1 MRDIIIEG
9 PDGNSYAFPEG
20 TSQQVML
27 KAMRQRFPPP
37 SMSLMDVGAQAIQ
50 NIPGS
55 AVQFGKGIAEAVT
68 SPVKTAGSLLDIAA
82 GGVNLALPE
91 PVRNFLA
98 KIDTDPAAT
107 QRAVNAAQ
115 QFGGVYKQR
124 YGSVDALKRTIAE
137 DPVGAVADLSTVFS
151 GGAGAARGAAA
162 ATARAAPSV
171 SAGATQAAN
180 MMTRAAAATNPI
192 NVLAKPARG
201 AAKIIERAP
210 VAVQRFVSPKGAAY
224 MEATEGRAGDIVQQL
239 RSPNLEMVPGSTP
252 TAAQAA
258 SPLGVTKFS
267 ALGASAEKVLPTEY
281 YARGTEQ
288 KAARVNAIRGVGK
301 TPADLSAAVKAR
313 SDEAKVLY
321 GAAEK
326 PIITADTVFTDL
338 LARPSMDKVI
348 SRARELAAEEGFSF
362 QTGQNRPAQT
372 VTSKVLNAQGQ
383 PTTSVIPAEFA
394 QYPGRSL
401 HFMKMA
407 FGDLTK
413 NPERFG
419 IGATEA
425 GAIKKTGEKF
435 LNWAETQNPP
445 YKTARQ
451 AFAAKSKPINQM
463 EVGQYLE
470 GKLTAPLGAGE
481 QRAGVFANAVRDA
494 AGTIKRATTNEA
506 RFKALTDVLTPDQ
519 VRVVESIR
527 DDLARAAE
535 TKAQAQKGTPVA
547 PKVDQLA
554 SAGGRSARLP
564 NLMSRV
570 ASVANDIMSRV
581 AGKIDSKL
589 AIQLA
594 TEMLDPQ
601 AAAAAIEKAM
611 ASEGRAR
618 AVGKNAAAAARAAGR
633 AAGSPAALAGGRVQN
648 AMANQNNQ

>member
-1 MRDIIIEG
+1 MAKE
-9 PDGNSYAFPEG
+9 PVNPYAQFLPAPAPEASPNPYAQFV
-20 TSQQVML
+20 T
-27 KAMRQRFPPP
+27 ARAAP
-37 SMSLMDVGAQAIQ
+37 SLSMGDVGARAIQ
-50 NIPGS
+50 NIPRS
-55 AVQFGKGIAEAVT
+55 AAQYGKGFYEMVT
-68 SPVKTAGSLLDIAA
+68 SPVKTAGSMLDIAA

-91 PVRNFLA
+91 PVRNFLT

-107 QRAVNAAQ
+107 QRAVNAAKQ
-115 QFGGVYKQR
+115 YGGYMNQR
-124 YGSVDALKRTIAE
+124 LGSVEAIKRTIAE
-137 DPVGAVADLSTVFS
+137 DPVGAIADLSMILS
-151 GGAGAARGAAA
+151 GGAGLARGAAA

-171 SAGATQAAN
+171 STGATQAAN
-180 MMTRAAAATNPI
+180 MMTRGAAATNPI

-201 AAKIIERAP
+201 AAKILRTAP
-210 VAVQRFVSPKGAAY
+210 PAVQRFFDPKGAAY
-224 MEATEGRAGDIVQQL
+224 LEATEGRAGDIVQQL
-239 RSPNLEMVPGSTP
+239 RYGPSEIVPGSKP

-258 SPLGVTKFS
+258 SPMGVTKFS
-267 ALGASAEKVLPTEY
+267 ALGASAAKALPTEY
-281 YARGTEQ
+281 YARGLEQ
-288 KAARVNAIRGVGK
+288 KAARVNAMRGVGK

-313 SDEAKVLY
+313 GDEAKILY

-326 PIITADTVFTDL
+326 PVITADAVFTDL

-348 SRARELAAEEGFSF
+348 ARARELAAEEGFSF
-362 QTGQNRPAQT
+362 QKGQNRPAQT

-383 PTTSVIPAEFA
+383 PTTTVIPAEFA

-425 GAIKKTGEKF
+425 AAINKTRDKF

-470 GKLTAPLGAGE
+470 GKLTAPLGVGE
-481 QRAGVFANAVRDA
+481 QRAGVFATAVKDA

-535 TKAQAQKGTPVA
+535 TKIQAQKGTPTA

-554 SAGGRSARLP
+554 SAAQRTARLP
-564 NLMSRV
+564 NLMSRIT
-570 ASVANDIMSRV
+570 SVANDIMSRV
-581 AGKIDSKL
+581 VGNIDSKL

-601 AAAAAIEKAM
+601 AAAAAIEKAI
-611 ASEGRAR
+611 AAERRGRM
-618 AVGKNAAAAARAAGR
+618 VGKVAEAPVRAAGKIAR
-633 AAGSPAALAGGRVQN
+633 SPAALAGERVQN

>member
-1 MRDIIIEG
+1 MAG
-9 PDGNSYAFPEG
+9 PWEKYQTPT
-20 TSQQVML
+20 TSAGPWD
-27 KAMRQRFPPP
+27 KYKPAPSAAPP
-37 SMSLMDVGAQAIQ
+37 SMSPMDVGAQAIQ
-50 NIPGS
+50 NIPRS
-55 AVQFGKGIAEAVT
+55 AAQFGKGLYEAVT
-68 SPVKTAGSLLDIAA
+68 SPVETAGSMLDIAA
-82 GGVNLALPE
+82 GGLNLALPE
-91 PVRNFLA
+91 PVRNFMA

-107 QRAVNAAQ
+107 QRAVNAAK
-115 QFGGVYKQR
+115 QFGGVYAQR

-137 DPVGAVADLSTVFS
+137 DLVGAVADLSTIFS
-151 GGAGAARGAAA
+151 GGAGLARGAAA

-171 SAGATQAAN
+171 SAGAAQAAN
-180 MMTRAAAATNPI
+180 MMTRAAAATNPV

-201 AAKIIERAP
+201 AAKILRTAP
-210 VAVQRFVSPKGAAY
+210 PAVQRFFDPKGAAY
-224 MEATEGRAGDIVQQL
+224 LEATEGRAGDIVQQL
-239 RSPNLEMVPGSTP
+239 RYGPSEIVPGSKP

-258 SPLGVTKFS
+258 SPMGVTKFS
-267 ALGASAEKVLPTEY
+267 ALGASAAKALPTEY
-281 YARGTEQ
+281 YARGVEQ
-288 KAARVNAIRGVGK
+288 QAARANAMRGVGK

-313 SDEAKVLY
+313 GDEAKILY

-326 PIITADTVFTDL
+326 PVITADAVFTDL
-338 LARPSMDKVI
+338 LARPSMNKVI
-348 SRARELAAEEGFSF
+348 ARARKLATEKGFSF

-383 PTTSVIPAEFA
+383 PITTVSPAEFA
-394 QYPGRSL
+394 QYPGSSL
-401 HFMKMA
+401 HFIKMA
-407 FGDLTK
+407 FNDLTK

-425 GAIKKTGEKF
+425 AAINKTRDKF

-470 GKLTAPLGAGE
+470 DKLTAPLGVGE
-481 QRAGVFANAVRDA
+481 QRAGVFATAVRDA

-535 TKAQAQKGTPVA
+535 TKIQAQKGTPTA

-554 SAGGRSARLP
+554 SAAQRTARLP
-564 NLMSRV
+564 NLMSRIT
-570 ASVANDIMSRV
+570 SVANDIMSRV
-581 AGKIDSKL
+581 VGNIDRKL

-601 AAAAAIEKAM
+601 AAAAAIEKAI
-611 ASEGRAR
+611 AAERRGRM
-618 AVGKNAAAAARAAGR
+618 VGKVAEAPVRAAGKVAR
-633 AAGSPAALAGGRVQN
+633 SPAALAGERVQN

>member
-1 MRDIIIEG
+1 MAG
-9 PDGNSYAFPEG
+9 PWEKYQKPAASAGPWDKYKTAPSA
-20 TSQQVML
+20 
-27 KAMRQRFPPP
+27 APP
-37 SMSLMDVGAQAIQ
+37 SMSMMDVGAQAIQ

-137 DPVGAVADLSTVFS
+137 DPVGAVADLSMVFS

-162 ATARAAPSV
+162 ATARVAPSV

-224 MEATEGRAGDIVQQL
+224 MEATEGRAGDVVRELQRPL
-239 RSPNLEMVPGSTP
+239 LETVPGSKP

-288 KAARVNAIRGVGK
+288 KAARTAAIRDIGK
-301 TPADLSAAVKAR
+301 TPDDIAKAI
-313 SDEAKVLY
+313 A
-321 GAAEK
+321 
-326 PIITADTVFTDL
+326 
-338 LARPSMDKVI
+338 
-348 SRARELAAEEGFSF
+348 AREAATDPLYKQAEARKFAADPALLQLADDPYIKQALPDALKLSESQGVSF
-362 QTGQNRPAQT
+362 ASNPTRFIHNVKITLDDMLTRSGDTALVRGSRKQVMDVKDRLVGWLEKNAPEYGQAR
-372 VTSKVLNAQGQ
+372 
-383 PTTSVIPAEFA
+383 TT
-394 QYPGRSL
+394 
-401 HFMKMA
+401 
-407 FGDLTK
+407 
-413 NPERFG
+413 
-419 IGATEA
+419 
-425 GAIKKTGEKF
+425 
-435 LNWAETQNPP
+435 
-445 YKTARQ
+445 
-451 AFAAKSKPINQM
+451 FAAKSKPINQM

-470 GKLTAPLGAGE
+470 GKLTAPLGVGE

-519 VRVVESIR
+519 ARVVEAIR

-535 TKAQAQKGTPVA
+535 TKVQAQKGTPTA

-554 SAGGRSARLP
+554 SAAGRSARLP

-570 ASVANDIMSRV
+570 ASLANDIMSRV
-581 AGKIDSKL
+581 VGKIDSKL

-611 ASEGRAR
+611 AAEGRGRMAGRIAEAPVR
-618 AVGKNAAAAARAAGR
+618 AVGKIAR
-633 AAGSPAALAGGRVQN
+633 SPAALAGGRVQN

>member
-1 MRDIIIEG
+1 MAKNTPNPFDQFDARPAQG
-9 PDGNSYAFPEG
+9 AGNPFDQFDAPR
-20 TSQQVML
+20 
-27 KAMRQRFPPP
+27 AAP
-37 SMSLMDVGAQAIQ
+37 SLSLADMGSQAIQ
-50 NIPGS
+50 NIPRS
-55 AVQFGKGIAEAVT
+55 AAQFGKGMFEAIT
-68 SPVKTAGSLLDIAA
+68 SPVKTAGALVDIAA

-107 QRAVNAAQ
+107 QRAVNAAK
-115 QFGGVYKQR
+115 QFGGVYAQR

-137 DPVGAVADLSTVFS
+137 DPVGAVADLSMVFS

-162 ATARAAPSV
+162 TTARVAPSV
-171 SAGATQAAN
+171 STGATQAAN

-201 AAKIIERAP
+201 TAKILRTAP
-210 VAVQRFVSPKGAAY
+210 PAVRRFFDPKGAAY
-224 MEATEGRAGDIVQQL
+224 LEATEGRGGEIAQQL
-239 RSPNLEMVPGSTP
+239 RSPGLEMVPGSKP

-288 KAARVNAIRGVGK
+288 KAARAEAIRDIGK
-301 TPADLSAAVKAR
+301 TPD
-313 SDEAKVLY
+313 D
-321 GAAEK
+321 
-326 PIITADTVFTDL
+326 ITA
-338 LARPSMDKVI
+338 AI
-348 SRARELAAEEGFSF
+348 AAREAATSPLYKQAEARKFAADPALVQLSDDPYIKQALPDALKLSKSQGITFDSNPTRFIHNVKITLDDMLTRSGDTALVRGSRKQVMDVKDRLVGWLEKNAPEY
-362 QTGQNRPAQT
+362 GQAR
-372 VTSKVLNAQGQ
+372 
-383 PTTSVIPAEFA
+383 TT
-394 QYPGRSL
+394 
-401 HFMKMA
+401 
-407 FGDLTK
+407 
-413 NPERFG
+413 
-419 IGATEA
+419 
-425 GAIKKTGEKF
+425 
-435 LNWAETQNPP
+435 
-445 YKTARQ
+445 
-451 AFAAKSKPINQM
+451 FAAKSKPINQM
-463 EVGQYLE
+463 QVGQYLE
-470 GKLTAPLGAGE
+470 GKLTAPLGVGE

-519 VRVVESIR
+519 VRVVEAIR

-535 TKAQAQKGTPVA
+535 TKVQAQKGTPTA

-554 SAGGRSARLP
+554 SAAGRSARLP

-570 ASVANDIMSRV
+570 ASLANDIMSRV
-581 AGKIDSKL
+581 VGKIDSKL

-611 ASEGRAR
+611 AAEGRGRMAGKIAEAPVR
-618 AVGKNAAAAARAAGR
+618 AVGKIAR
-633 AAGSPAALAGGRVQN
+633 SPAALAGERVQN

>member
-1 MRDIIIEG
+1 MAG
-9 PDGNSYAFPEG
+9 PWEKYQTPAASAGPWDKYKPAPSA
-20 TSQQVML
+20 
-27 KAMRQRFPPP
+27 APP

-50 NIPGS
+50 NIPRS
-55 AVQFGKGIAEAVT
+55 AAQFGKGLYEAVT

-82 GGVNLALPE
+82 GGIDAALPE
-91 PVRNFLA
+91 PVLNFMNNIYA
-98 KIDTDPAAT
+98 NPAAT
-107 QRAVNAAQ
+107 QRAANAAK
-115 QFGGVYKQR
+115 QFGGVYAQR

-137 DPVGAVADLSTVFS
+137 DPVGAVADLSTIFS
-151 GGAGAARGAAA
+151 GGAGLARGTAA

-171 SAGATQAAN
+171 SAAATEAAN
-180 MMTRAAAATNPI
+180 IMTRNAARTNPV

-201 AAKIIERAP
+201 AAKILRTAP
-210 VAVQRFVSPKGAAY
+210 PAVQRFFDPKGAAY
-224 MEATEGRAGDIVQQL
+224 LEATEGRAGDIVQQL
-239 RSPNLEMVPGSTP
+239 RYGPSEIVPGSKP

-258 SPLGVTKFS
+258 SPMGVTKFS
-267 ALGASAEKVLPTEY
+267 ALGASAAKALPTEY
-281 YARGTEQ
+281 YARGLEQ
-288 KAARVNAIRGVGK
+288 KAARVNAMRGVGK

-313 SDEAKVLY
+313 GDEAKILY

-326 PIITADTVFTDL
+326 PVITADAVFTDL
-338 LARPSMDKVI
+338 LARPSMNKVI
-348 SRARELAAEEGFSF
+348 ARARKLATEKGFSF

-383 PTTSVIPAEFA
+383 PITTVLPAEFA
-394 QYPGRSL
+394 QYPGSSL
-401 HFMKMA
+401 HFIKMA
-407 FGDLTK
+407 FNDLTK

-425 GAIKKTGEKF
+425 AAINKTRDKF

-470 GKLTAPLGAGE
+470 GKLTAPLGVGE
-481 QRAGVFANAVRDA
+481 QRAGVFATAVKDA

-535 TKAQAQKGTPVA
+535 TKIQAQKGTPTA

-554 SAGGRSARLP
+554 SAAQRTARLP
-564 NLMSRV
+564 NLMSRIT
-570 ASVANDIMSRV
+570 SVANDIMSRV
-581 AGKIDSKL
+581 VGNIDSKL

-601 AAAAAIEKAM
+601 AAAAAIEKAI
-611 ASEGRAR
+611 AAERRGRM
-618 AVGKNAAAAARAAGR
+618 VGKVAEAPVRAAGKVAR
-633 AAGSPAALAGGRVQN
+633 SPAALAGERVQN

>member
-1 MRDIIIEG
+1 MAGYDVQAARKAGYTDAQIADYLGKSSNFDVAGARSAGYADADIVARL
-9 PDGNSYAFPEG
+9 S
-20 TSQQVML
+20 TS
-27 KAMRQRFPPP
+27 ARRP
-37 SMSLMDVGAQAIQ
+37 SMSLKDVGAQAIQ

-192 NVLAKPARG
+192 NALAKPARG

-239 RSPNLEMVPGSTP
+239 RSPGLEMVPGSTP

-281 YARGTEQ
+281 FARGTEQ
-288 KAARVNAIRGVGK
+288 KAARATAIRGVGK
-301 TPADLSAAVKAR
+301 TPND
-313 SDEAKVLY
+313 
-321 GAAEK
+321 
-326 PIITADTVFTDL
+326 ITAAIAAREAATDPLYKQAEARKFAADPTLLQIADDPYIKQALPDAVRLSKSQGATFDNNPTLFIHNVKISLDKMLSRTGDTA
-338 LARPSMDKVI
+338 LARGE
-348 SRARELAAEEGFSF
+348 RA
-362 QTGQNRPAQT
+362 Q
-372 VTSKVLNAQGQ
+372 VT
-383 PTTSVIPAEFA
+383 
-394 QYPGRSL
+394 
-401 HFMKMA
+401 
-407 FGDLTK
+407 
-413 NPERFG
+413 
-419 IGATEA
+419 
-425 GAIKKTGEKF
+425 AIKNRLVGW
-435 LNWAETQNPP
+435 LETKAPEYGQ
-445 YKTARQ
+445 ARTT
-451 AFAAKSKPINQM
+451 FAAKSKPINQM

-618 AVGKNAAAAARAAGR
+618 AVGKGAAAGARAAGR